1 MRTIRDGVSGAM
13 TSASR
18 KGTVS
23 QIKCRVPAE
32 GWDRQSILTE
42 FFTYGNTLPMHRI
55 AHSKYGGIFQ
65 PTMTQVIRLLSDPHT
80 ASPQIQK
87 PNDVEDARPSSLP
100 PTDPFSSS
108 ELTYTTNGEDSF
120 PAPSFYPSRRHSW
133 IHVFPEGKIHQ
144 HPDKIMRYFKWG
156 VARMI
161 LEAEP
166 CPDVICMW
174 IDGPQQ
180 IMDNERT
187 FPRPLPRPGKDVSIT
202 FGEKMNVEKVF
213 EPFRERWRALKAKSE
228 RKRLALDA
236 GALSK
241 DWNGELGEVRD
252 QELRYGAEA
261 VQLRID
267 VTLAVREEVLK
278 IRRSTGLPDED
289 PKSSLAETWREE
301 GSKDKAE
308 GKMRDESVV
317 KDM

>member
-1 MRTIRDGVSGAM
+1 
-13 TSASR
+13 
-18 KGTVS
+18 
-23 QIKCRVPAE
+23 
-32 GWDRQSILTE
+32 
-42 FFTYGNTLPMHRI
+42 MHRI

-65 PTMTQVIRLLSDPHT
+65 PTMTQVIRLLSDPHAASSTTDQPTPT
-80 ASPQIQK
+80 AVPTL
-87 PNDVEDARPSSLP
+87 PSSLP
-100 PTDPFSSS
+100 PSDPFSSS
-108 ELTYTTNGEDSF
+108 DFTYTTNGEDSF

-161 LEAEP
+161 LESEP
-166 CPDVICMW
+166 CPDVMALW

-202 FGEKMNVEKVF
+202 FGEKMDVEKVF
-213 EPFRERWRALKAKSE
+213 GPFRERWRALKAKAE
-228 RKRLALDA
+228 KKRLQAEPNDA

-241 DWNGELGEVRD
+241 DWEGGLGEVRD
-252 QELRYGAEA
+252 HELRYGAEA
-261 VQLRID
+261 EQLRMD

-278 IRRSTGLPDED
+278 VRRSTGLPDED

-301 GSKDKAE
+301 GSQDKPEGRMKD
-308 GKMRDESVV
+308 RSIV